1 MAHRRERAVG
11 FDHVT
16 VEKILKP
23 LELLVMSALGLNER
37 KVALAI
43 SLGNATQCF

>member
-1 MAHRRERAVG
+1 MDILLENVALMAHRRERAVG

-23 LELLVMSALGLNER
+23 LERSSDVGPRPE
-37 KVALAI
+37 
-43 SLGNATQCF
+43 